1 MVRSDSIKKAN
12 HLFRGTSILSLPI
25 DVIRSSIPYL
35 TKGWTRLF
43 GNNVNSFT
51 EMSDDDETLH
61 PPHITRNS
69 PENLQVTRSFMSYL
83 YAGEFGFEIA
93 QSNAAYL
100 LSRKGNM
107 MIFSDNS
114 NESGLHLFWLE
125 IRQLKKSVKLGS
137 IDSLVQLGDLY
148 IRLGKFLLKNMKD
161 EFSSQI
167 AYKHAVLCYSKASSK
182 GHPLGSYYSGNYKY
196 SIIFNIIYIINH
208 NRLYVF

>member
-1 MVRSDSIKKAN
+1 MTN
-12 HLFRGTSILSLPI
+12 GLFRRTSILSFPI
-25 DVIRSSIPYL
+25 DVISSSVSYL
-35 TKGWTRLF
+35 TKGWTYLF
-43 GNNVNSFT
+43 GNHLTSFT
-51 EMSDDDETLH
+51 DMSDDDDDRLH
-61 PPHITRNS
+61 PHNTRNS
-69 PENLQVTRSFMSYL
+69 PESLQVTRSFMSYL

-107 MIFSDNS
+107 MMFNDNS
-114 NESGLHLFWLE
+114 NDSLLHLFWLE

-161 EFSSQI
+161 EFNSQMT
-167 AYKHAVLCYSKASSK
+167 YKHAVLCYSKASSK

-196 SIIFNIIYIINH
+196 SIIYFHISI
-208 NRLYVF
+208 L